1 MESKDIDK
9 IYQIKKLIDK
19 KFKSEE
25 WDEVIG
31 KKFDN
36 LSFEEITK
44 FRQNELSDGFDNSR
58 LINLDTLNK
67 KILDFKNILEL
78 FNLDFDKVNHLFMEK
93 NIGENKNFINYKD
106 KYIDYLQLNHI
117 ILYLL
122 IQKYCLKK
130 EEKNL
135 NILEI
140 GAGFGNL
147 ARMIVNEYNAKYF
160 IIDLPEALILQAYYL
175 TQFFTNKR
183 ICFPEDLPNL
193 CLEEEHVK
201 KYDIFLLPPSI
212 KIQTN
217 LKLNCAINSSSFM
230 EIRKKDIKEYFK
242 IIERNLKSEGF
253 FFNNNR
259 YFKDT
264 SGEKIR
270 LYEYPY
276 DKKCKVIYS
285 NQYLFFYRL
294 HTLITKKIDVETN
307 EIVEELSKIKKLAKN
322 HEYPNFIP
330 IKLMRIY
337 QSIKKYLKLRF
348 SKT

>member
-1 MESKDIDK
+1 MDPKNLDK
-9 IYQIKKLIDK
+9 IYQIKKFIDK
-19 KFKSEE
+19 KFKSDH
-25 WDEVIG
+25 WDKYIG
-31 KKFDN
+31 EKFDN
-36 LSFEEITK
+36 LNYEKLSK
-44 FRQNELSDGFDNSR
+44 FRQNGLSDGLDNSR
-58 LINLDTLNK
+58 LINLDFLNK
-67 KILDFKNILEL
+67 KILDFKKILEH
-78 FNLDFDKVNHLFMEK
+78 FNLDLNEVNHLFMEK
-93 NIGENKNFINYKD
+93 NIGENNIFINYKD
-106 KYIDYLQLNHI
+106 KYIDLVQLDNV

-130 EEKNL
+130 EDKNL

-147 ARMIVNEYNAKYF
+147 ARMIMNEYEVKYF
-160 IIDLPEALILQAYYL
+160 IIDLPEILYLQAFFL
-175 TQFFTNKR
+175 TQFFPNKK
-183 ICFPEDLPNL
+183 ICFPQDLPNL
-193 CLEEEHVK
+193 SLEKEHVK
-201 KYDIFLLPPSI
+201 EYDIFLLSPSI
-212 KIQTN
+212 KIKTN
-217 LKLNCAINSSSFM
+217 LQLNCAINSSSFM
-230 EIRKKDIKEYFK
+230 EMRKKDLKNYFK
-242 IIERNLKSEGF
+242 IIEKNLKSEGF

-307 EIVEELSKIKKLAKN
+307 EIVKELLKIKKLAKN
-322 HEYPNFIP
+322 HEYPFFMP

-337 QSIKKYLKLRF
+337 QSIKKYFKLRA